1 MGARIITA
9 SLFHGGQKL
18 DGTILSQNKELIAS
32 IFKMISNRSRLE
44 LAHKTI
50 KGNSFY
56 LWQHDMYIHQPD

>member
-18 DGTILSQNKELIAS
+18 DDIILSQDKQVIAS
-32 IFKMISNRSRLE
+32 ICKMTSNRPRIKPT
-44 LAHKTI
+44 HKTI

-56 LWQHDMYIHQPD
+56 L